1 MRTSVSC
8 IICSPYSAHNE
19 FGRGAKVQPMS
30 SGRRDGAIKRLRRTL
45 VGGPRAPSTAQ
56 SKSAFADLDHFYEW
70 PNPRYSEVRLARSP
84 SPALGWRKVLP
95 DQRKLE
101 SEHRG

>member
-1 MRTSVSC
+1 
-8 IICSPYSAHNE
+8 
-19 FGRGAKVQPMS
+19 MS

-84 SPALGWRKVLP
+84 VPFGAVLGM
-95 DQRKLE
+95 QRQVAR
-101 SEHRG
+101 SEA